1 MLSGIGDP
9 AQLEALGI
17 KVNVPLPGVG
27 ANLTDHPGTSLA
39 FGLRLPG
46 TSRPT
51 TNHAEGGLFMKSST
65 LESGFEADLQFF
77 AVPFAPFLIAAT
89 TQSQMMGIAAQA
101 CAVLSAAHALSIQ
114 DAADAASAAAA
125 DRALLAAID
134 EAAERL
140 GNTRTVCR
148 NSYLHP
154 AVPRAHLEG
163 AVLEAWRASRSTPR
177 MSRAERATLRVLQE
191 QALT

>member
-1 MLSGIGDP
+1 MS
-9 AQLEALGI
+9 
-17 KVNVPLPGVG
+17 
-27 ANLTDHPGTSLA
+27 TSS
-39 FGLRLPG
+39 RLPKLTRFMRWI
-46 TSRPT
+46 TSQSTQANRP
-51 TNHAEGGLFMKSST
+51 LKRSLPKS
-65 LESGFEADLQFF
+65 
-77 AVPFAPFLIAAT
+77 AT
-89 TQSQMMGIAAQA
+89 
-101 CAVLSAAHALSIQ
+101 
-114 DAADAASAAAA
+114 AA

-163 AVLEAWRASRSTPR
+163 ALLEAWRASRSTPR